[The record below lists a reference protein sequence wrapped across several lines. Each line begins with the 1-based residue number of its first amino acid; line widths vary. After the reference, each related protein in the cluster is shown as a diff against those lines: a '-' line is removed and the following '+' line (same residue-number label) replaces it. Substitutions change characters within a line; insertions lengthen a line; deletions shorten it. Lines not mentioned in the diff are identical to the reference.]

1 MAKLT
6 KNRAAQWPLVAVF
19 TFNAL
24 DTIEATDGVTKTFN
38 AALVADISP
47 LPIGAVVI
55 GGEIVVETVY
65 GTTGAATASVGD
77 AASATRYASAVNL
90 KAAARTALT
99 LGGFRYTG
107 PDNLRLTIAAADSPA
122 GNVGK
127 ATVRL
132 MYVLDDRQNENA

>member
-1 MAKLT
+1 MAKILS
-6 KNRAAQWPLVAVF
+6 NRTAQYPLVAVF

-47 LPIGAVVI
+47 LPPGAVVI
-55 GGEIVVETVY
+55 GGELVVETVY
-65 GTTGAATASVGD
+65 GTTGAATASLGD
-77 AASATRYASAVNL
+77 SALATRYATTVNL
-90 KAAARTALT
+90 KATARTPLT
-99 LGGFRYTG
+99 LTGFRYTEAN
-107 PDNLRLTIAAADSPA
+107 DLRLTIAAADSPA

-132 MYVLDDRQNENA
+132 MYVIDGRDSENA